1 VRDSVRTD
9 ADTRTPRTRA
19 KAALVVGALGV
30 FRLPRERTV
39 IMGSL
44 LLV

>member
-1 VRDSVRTD
+1 MRRYLVPV
-9 ADTRTPRTRA
+9 
-19 KAALVVGALGV
+19 AALVVGALGV